1 MGLFCLKQAQLA
13 ITDGCWSGTAMLLQV
28 QRRSWLPVLVL
39 LQELLLVLLLA
50 SVRRQL
56 LALQLS
62 SEPPSQAQPSWQ
74 PA

>member
-1 MGLFCLKQAQLA
+1 
-13 ITDGCWSGTAMLLQV
+13 MLLQV
-28 QRRSWLPVLVL
+28 QRRSWLPVRVL
-39 LQELLLVLLLA
+39 LQVLLLELLLA

-62 SEPPSQAQPSWQ
+62 SEPPLQAQPSWQ